1 MTIKQIEANIEAIN
15 EFLRINY
22 SPLMSDANFWTL
34 INERREF
41 QAELKRLRQAD

>member
-22 SPLMSDANFWTL
+22 SPLMSDDNFKKL
-34 INERREF
+34 INERREY
-41 QAELKRLRQAD
+41 QAELKRVRGW